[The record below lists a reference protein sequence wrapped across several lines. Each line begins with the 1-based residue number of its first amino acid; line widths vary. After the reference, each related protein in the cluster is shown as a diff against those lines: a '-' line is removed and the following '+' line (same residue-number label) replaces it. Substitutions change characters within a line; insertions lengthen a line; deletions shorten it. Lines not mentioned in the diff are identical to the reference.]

1 MLNNLKKGFPGR
13 ITPVISPDE
22 DELSRAAASH
32 VALVAEQAVKK
43 RGIFFVALSGGS
55 VIKIV
60 GNGLKSLQISAVAD
74 WLSWNV
80 FWADERVVP
89 PESRDSNYIAASE
102 DFLRFVPIP
111 AGQVFPVDTSAGAL
125 EGAKRYAS
133 TLSRIMKAD
142 GAPPR
147 FDLILLGIGEDGHT
161 ASLFPGRR
169 ALEEKKEWI
178 VPVFDSPKPPP
189 ERVTMTLPVINSA
202 RHIVFIAKG
211 PGKAP
216 VISDLFGN
224 NKRRETFPVEMVR
237 PYEGE
242 LRCFFDSAAASGL
255 DITKGKDLE

>member
-1 MLNNLKKGFPGR
+1 MRNKAKEGFSGR
-13 ITPVISPDE
+13 IFPAIFPDE
-22 DELSRAAASH
+22 HELSRAAASH
-32 VALVAEQAVKK
+32 IALIAEQAVRK

-55 VIKIV
+55 LMKIV
-60 GNGLKSLQISAVAD
+60 GDGLKSLQLSAGID

-89 PESRDSNYIAASE
+89 QENRDSNFMAARE
-102 DFLRFVPIP
+102 NFLRFVPIP

-125 EGAKRYAS
+125 EGAKQYAS
-133 TLSRIMKAD
+133 TLSRIMNAD

-169 ALEEKKEWI
+169 ALEEKKKLVI
-178 VPVFDSPKPPP
+178 PVFDSPKPPL

-202 RHIVFIAKG
+202 RHVVFIAKG

-216 VISDLFGN
+216 VISDLFGD
-224 NKRRETFPVEMVR
+224 NKSRERFPVEMVR
-237 PYEGE
+237 PCEGD
-242 LRCFFDSAAASGL
+242 LRYFFDSAAASGL
-255 DITKGKDLE
+255 GVAKGKELE